1 MLEETIFDIA
11 ICGAGPA
18 GSTCALALKNSGL
31 KVIMIDK
38 AVFPRDKI
46 CGDAVSSVTKRV
58 LRQIHPD
65 YEQELLQFESKAY
78 ITQAKLYSPRFESL
92 EIAFSKTGHCIKRI
106 EFDNWLYNLAIRENK
121 ELIVKMGSAIK
132 DVTKEKDFTVQL
144 DSGEQIKSKML
155 IACDG
160 AHSVAAKKIAKIKV
174 DRKHYSGAVRQYYSG
189 VSGLSGKALE
199 VYFLKDFL
207 PGYFWIFPLPNNQAN
222 VGFGMLSDT
231 IAKQKI
237 DLKKSLH
244 HIIHQIPEVAER
256 FKNATALEDVKGFG
270 LPLGSKKYKI
280 AGEQYMLCGDAAA
293 LIDPFSGEGIE
304 TAMESGKFAAEQAL
318 KCFQANNFSEAF
330 MQEYEQRVYRKMW
343 PNFRN
348 HYWLQKIL
356 GDRKWLING
365 LIRFGNIPFINKQI
379 PKVFY

>member
-18 GSTCALALKNSGL
+18 GATCALALKNAGL
-31 KVIMIDK
+31 QVVMIDK
-38 AVFPRDKI
+38 ATFPRDKI
-46 CGDAVSSVTKRV
+46 CGDAVSSITKRV
-58 LRQIHPD
+58 LRQIDPS
-65 YEQELLQFESKAY
+65 YETELLQFESKAS
-78 ITQAKLYSPRFESL
+78 ITQAKLYSPNFESL
-92 EIAFSKTGHCIKRI
+92 EISFAKIGHCIKRI
-106 EFDNWLYNLAIRENK
+106 DFDNWLFHLALRENK
-121 ELIVKMGSAIK
+121 ELKVISGIGIK
-132 DVTKEKDFTVQL
+132 DVVQDENFSISL
-144 DSGEQIKSKML
+144 EDGRCIKSKLM

-174 DRKHYSGAVRQYYSG
+174 DRKHYSGAVRQYYEG
-189 VSGLSGKALE
+189 VSGLSGNALE

-231 IAKQKI
+231 IAKNKI
-237 DLKKSLH
+237 DLKKSLQ
-244 HIIHQIPEVAER
+244 HIIKDIPQVAER
-256 FKNATALEDVKGFG
+256 FKNATPLEDIKGFG

-280 AGEQYMLCGDAAA
+280 AGKQYMLCGDAAA

-304 TAMESGKFAAEQAL
+304 TAMESGKFAAEQAI
-318 KCFQANNFSEAF
+318 KCFQEKDFSEAF
-330 MQEYEQRVYRKMW
+330 MMAYEQRVYNKMW

-348 HYWLQKIL
+348 HYWLQKLL

-365 LIRFGNIPFINKQI
+365 LISFGNIPFVKKQI

>member
-1 MLEETIFDIA
+1 MLEESIFDIA

-18 GSTCALALKNSGL
+18 GSTCALALKNAGL
-31 KVIMIDK
+31 KVVLIDK
-38 AVFPRDKI
+38 AIFPRDKI
-46 CGDAVSSVTKRV
+46 CGDAVSSITKRV
-58 LRQIHPD
+58 LRQLNPN

-92 EIAFSKTGHCIKRI
+92 EINFAKTGHCIKRI

-121 ELIVKMGSAIK
+121 ELHLKMGSAIK
-132 DVTKEKDFTVQL
+132 DISKEEIFRIQL
-144 DSGEQIKSKML
+144 DSGEEIKSKIL

-160 AHSVAAKKIAKIKV
+160 AHSVATKKIAKIKV
-174 DRKHYSGAVRQYYSG
+174 DRKHYSGAVRQYYSN
-189 VSGLSGKALE
+189 VSGLTGNALE
-199 VYFLKDFL
+199 VYFLKDYL

-237 DLKKSLH
+237 DLKKSLQ
-244 HIIHQIPEVAER
+244 HIINDIPEVAER
-256 FKNATALEDVKGFG
+256 FKNASPLEDIKGFG

-304 TAMESGKFAAEQAL
+304 TAMESGKFAAEQAI
-318 KCFQANNFSEAF
+318 KCFHQNNFSEVF

-348 HYWLQKIL
+348 HYWLQKLL

-365 LIRFGNIPFINKQI
+365 LISIGNIPFIKKQI